1 MTVAPG
7 TAAAPERR
15 KRLGQFFSGVPL
27 ARVLAALAGAA
38 HARTIIDPMGG
49 DGDMLEACL
58 LEGATPDTLAAIEV
72 DPRAATACR
81 VRMNNLGV
89 RADVVRG
96 DAFSGDTWPRSGQP
110 WDLVITNPPYVRYQ
124 TGSRSATGGIP
135 GADEVR
141 GGLRRHAASAPWLD
155 AGDRD
160 AFGAYASA
168 YSGLADLAVPA
179 WLLCAI
185 ALRVGGRLAIV
196 APATWLS
203 REYAT
208 PVLHLLRRYFEIE
221 YVVEDADGAWFPDA
235 LVRSTLL
242 VAKRVEDRGSAFLPG
257 GHLRIRLT
265 AESADDRGLVGRAF
279 PTATRPE
286 AEFASW
292 ARRLYRERRG
302 GVAGAV
308 RASWSNEADL
318 RRVLGASPEY
328 VAGSDERAARDA
340 RGFVPERMWEV
351 LDRRTRLVSLDDL
364 GWRAAQ
370 GLRTGANDFFYVTEA
385 DDGFASAVLPGETLH
400 LPPPALLGAVRRQA
414 DIPADTWAT
423 TNTRSRVLVL
433 EGWGLPEDIAA
444 AVGPRPWRTMDGW
457 LARLVRAAAGHTRGP
472 AGRDAPVPQLSAV
485 RTNVRRYHPRRPSAP
500 ARFWYQLPR
509 LQRRHRPALYVPR
522 VNAGSPVTRLNPQ
535 SMLVVDANFAT
546 LWPERGDISPFAML
560 ALLNST
566 WVRCFLELTGTVLGA
581 GALKVEA
588 AHLRRLRMPTMDQG
602 AIDRLHGI
610 GAELVAGQHGEEVIA
625 RIDQTVLCRMGRPAE
640 HAAGLK
646 ALLASLQSER
656 TLRRARSRV

>member
-1 MTVAPG
+1 MTVAE
-7 TAAAPERR
+7 PERR

-49 DGDMLEACL
+49 DGDMLEGCL
-58 LEGATPDTLAAIEV
+58 LEGATPDTLAAIEI
-72 DPRAATACR
+72 DPDAATTCR
-81 VRMNNLGV
+81 VRMNSLGV
-89 RADVVRG
+89 QADVVRG
-96 DAFSGDTWPRSGQP
+96 DAFSGGTWPRSGQA

-135 GADEVR
+135 GAEEVR
-141 GGLRRHAASAPWLD
+141 AALRRQAASAPHLD
-155 AGDRD
+155 ARDRG
-160 AFGAYASA
+160 AFVAYASA

-185 ALRVGGRLAIV
+185 SLRVGGRLAIV

-208 PVLHLLRRYFEIE
+208 PVLHLLRRYFELE
-221 YVVEDADGAWFPDA
+221 YVVEDADGTWFPDA

-242 VAKRVEDRGSAFLPG
+242 VAKRVDDRGSAFLPG

-265 AESADDRGLVGRAF
+265 AESADDRGLVGGAF

-302 GVAGAV
+302 GVVGAI

-318 RRVLGASPEY
+318 RRLLSASPEY
-328 VAGSDERAARDA
+328 LTGSDETVPHEAQEL
-340 RGFVPERMWEV
+340 VPERMWEV
-351 LDRRTRLVSLDDL
+351 LYGRTRLVSLDDL
-364 GWRAAQ
+364 GWRTAQ
-370 GLRTGANDFFYVTEA
+370 GLRTGANDFFYVTEV
-385 DDGFASAVLPGETLH
+385 DDGFESAVLPGETLH
-400 LPPPALLGAVRRQA
+400 LPPAVLLGAVRRQT
-414 DIPADTWAT
+414 DISPDTWAT
-423 TNTRSRVLVL
+423 KSTRSRVLLL
-433 EGWGLPEDIAA
+433 EGWGLPEDIAEA
-444 AVGPRPWRTMDGW
+444 TGPRPWRRMDGW
-457 LARLVRAAAGHTRGP
+457 LARLVRAAAEHRRGP
-472 AGRDAPVPQLSAV
+472 AELDVRLPQLSAV
-485 RTNVRRYHPRRPSAP
+485 RTNVRRYDPRRPSTP

-522 VNAGSPVTRLNPQ
+522 VNAGSPITRLNPQ
-535 SMLVVDANFAT
+535 SMLAVDANFST

-588 AHLRRLRMPTMDQG
+588 AHLRRLRVPAMDEG
-602 AIDRLHGI
+602 SIDRLDRMGT
-610 GAELVAGQHGEEVIA
+610 ALVAGQQGEGGIA
-625 RIDQTVLCRMGRPAE
+625 QIDQTVLCHTGRPAA
-640 HAAGLK
+640 HAEGLR

-656 TLRRARSRV
+656 TLRKARSHL

>member
-1 MTVAPG
+1 MTVAE
-7 TAAAPERR
+7 PERR

-27 ARVLAALAGAA
+27 ARVLAALADAA
-38 HARTIIDPMGG
+38 HAGTIIDPMGG
-49 DGDMLEACL
+49 DGDMLEASL

-72 DPRAATACR
+72 DPDAAAACR
-81 VRMNNLGV
+81 VRMRRLGV
-89 RADVVRG
+89 QADVVRG
-96 DAFSGDTWPRSGQP
+96 NAFAGDIWPRRGQA

-141 GGLRRHAASAPWLD
+141 AALRRQAASAPWLD

-160 AFGAYASA
+160 AFVAYAST

-208 PVLHLLRRYFEIE
+208 PVLHLLRRYFELE

-279 PTATRPE
+279 PGTTRPE

-292 ARRLYRERRG
+292 AQRLNRERRG
-302 GVAGAV
+302 GVVGAI

-318 RRVLGASPEY
+318 RRVLSVSPEY
-328 VAGSDERAARDA
+328 LAGSDETAP
-340 RGFVPERMWEV
+340 RGALELVPERMWEV
-351 LDRRTRLVSLDDL
+351 LDCRTRLVSLDEL
-364 GWRAAQ
+364 GWRTSQ

-385 DDGFASAVLPGETLH
+385 DGGFASAVLPGETLQ
-400 LPPPALLGAVRRQA
+400 LPPAVLLGAVRRQT
-414 DIPADTWAT
+414 DIPPDTWAT

-433 EGWGLPEDIAA
+433 EDWGLPEDIAEA
-444 AVGPRPWRTMDGW
+444 AGPRPWRPMDGW
-457 LARLVRAAAGHTRGP
+457 LARLVRTAAGHKRGP
-472 AGRDAPVPQLSAV
+472 AEQDVPLPQLSAV
-485 RTNVRRYHPRRPSAP
+485 RTNVRRYHVRRPFTP

-509 LQRRHRPALYVPR
+509 FQRRHRPALYVPR
-522 VNAGSPVTRLNPQ
+522 VNAGSPTTRLNPD
-535 SMLVVDANFAT
+535 SMLVVDANFST
-546 LWPERGDISPFAML
+546 FWQERGDISPYAML

-581 GALKVEA
+581 GALKLEA
-588 AHLRRLRMPTMDQG
+588 AHLRRLRVPAMNEET
-602 AIDRLHGI
+602 IDRLHRI
-610 GAELVAGQHGEEVIA
+610 GTELVAGQRGEEVMA
-625 RIDQTVLCRMGRPAE
+625 DIDKKVLRDTGRPTAHAE
-640 HAAGLK
+640 RLRV
-646 ALLASLQSER
+646 LLAFLQSER
-656 TLRRARSRV
+656 TLRKARIQV